1 MTKIRKKRKAKSA
14 IEKAKDACEA
24 AWKAAC
30 RRRDKDTCQVCKK
43 TNVVIQVDHCFS
55 RACMWLF
62 FDPSNGTTLCSGCHS
77 MKTFSN
83 KAMDKIVDD
92 LVFMREGFRWW
103 DEAMKRAQS
112 LEPKKWTLDEL
123 EKQTERLNSLWV

>member
-1 MTKIRKKRKAKSA
+1 
-14 IEKAKDACEA
+14 
-24 AWKAAC
+24 
-30 RRRDKDTCQVCKK
+30 
-43 TNVVIQVDHCFS
+43 
-55 RACMWLF
+55 
-62 FDPSNGTTLCSGCHS
+62 
-77 MKTFSN
+77 
-83 KAMDKIVDD
+83 MDKIVDD